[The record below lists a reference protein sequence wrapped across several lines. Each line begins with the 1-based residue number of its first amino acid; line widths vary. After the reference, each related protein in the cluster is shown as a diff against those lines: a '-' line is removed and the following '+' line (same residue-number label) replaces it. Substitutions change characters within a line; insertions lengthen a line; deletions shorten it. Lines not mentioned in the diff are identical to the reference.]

1 MKAKILLNQPLTQD
15 RYGLHFDRGV
25 AFTDND
31 YLIDKL
37 SKKGVKVEIIKEEKI
52 EAKENKEDKK
62 EKTLEEMKVDELKAM
77 AIEKGIE
84 LKSDLKKADIIEL
97 IKQYEEDKKE
107 EIVEEEIIEE

>member
-52 EAKENKEDKK
+52 ESKEIKEDKK
-62 EKTLEEMKVDELKAM
+62 EKTLEEMKVDELKKL

-84 LKSDLKKADIIEL
+84 LKSDYKKADIIEL
-97 IKQYEEDKKE
+97 IKNYKEDDEKETNKEKITEE
-107 EIVEEEIIEE
+107 

>member
-25 AFTDND
+25 AFTDNE
-31 YLIDKL
+31 YLINKL
-37 SKKGVKVEIIKEEKI
+37 SKKGVKVEIIKEEITETKGI
-52 EAKENKEDKK
+52 KE
-62 EKTLEEMKVDELKAM
+62 EKTLEEMRVDELKKL

-97 IKQYEEDKKE
+97 IKKYEEDNKE
-107 EIVEEEIIEE
+107 ETVEEENIEE